1 MAALAFLVVIAPDG
15 EAANS
20 SETSVFTRRR
30 PPVRIR
36 PSPLVFVCVGLKLS
50 FEERELH
57 ESRGTLI
64 FFLLILT
71 PLFSLII
78 NGPENSSWVLEVYTG
93 SGQTI
98 WESSAGKYFCI
109 VFFLFS
115 LLFVLTALYFALLL
129 AKPQFTILHLGK
141 KQDNVNLDR
150 SLQKFGGPLKYVLGG
165 LYLGVSLARSPQ
177 KVFFVFYA
185 LVAVWYLVAVFNSI
199 LQQGQRFGP
208 IFGSSALLLLSLL
221 LSGLLGYQVIRGA
234 ECVEDARNM
243 PRLNGLIQE
252 VLGILPR
259 KVNVGE
265 THNIE
270 MEFYLKA
277 PIESQERY
285 EAEPR
290 AAGVTVDGNRQ
301 ISISPSSAVP
311 TCIWSCFFQNSGIQ
325 TFNVSLSQIKG
336 GDTKN
341 FIFTHPHDVKVESKV
356 SASLQSVLAIVVS
369 LLSAVAAFIHLFA

>member
-1 MAALAFLVVIAPDG
+1 M
-15 EAANS
+15 
-20 SETSVFTRRR
+20 
-30 PPVRIR
+30 
-36 PSPLVFVCVGLKLS
+36 
-50 FEERELH
+50 
-57 ESRGTLI
+57 
-64 FFLLILT
+64 
-71 PLFSLII
+71 
-78 NGPENSSWVLEVYTG
+78 
-93 SGQTI
+93 
-98 WESSAGKYFCI
+98 
-109 VFFLFS
+109 
-115 LLFVLTALYFALLL
+115 
-129 AKPQFTILHLGK
+129 
-141 KQDNVNLDR
+141 
-150 SLQKFGGPLKYVLGG
+150 
-165 LYLGVSLARSPQ
+165 
-177 KVFFVFYA
+177 
-185 LVAVWYLVAVFNSI
+185 
-199 LQQGQRFGP
+199 
-208 IFGSSALLLLSLL
+208 
-221 LSGLLGYQVIRGA
+221 IRGA

-285 EAEPR
+285 EAELR

>member
-1 MAALAFLVVIAPDG
+1 MGSGSLYWLWTNDLGIFSWKLLLYR
-15 EAANS
+15 
-20 SETSVFTRRR
+20 VF
-30 PPVRIR
+30 
-36 PSPLVFVCVGLKLS
+36 F
-50 FEERELH
+50 
-57 ESRGTLI
+57 
-64 FFLLILT
+64 ILT
-71 PLFSLII
+71 S
-78 NGPENSSWVLEVYTG
+78 
-93 SGQTI
+93 
-98 WESSAGKYFCI
+98 FCAY
-109 VFFLFS
+109 S
-115 LLFVLTALYFALLL
+115 ALLCPTARETTIYDTPL
-129 AKPQFTILHLGK
+129 RQKAGQCESGSLFAKVRRAPQVQF
-141 KQDNVNLDR
+141 
-150 SLQKFGGPLKYVLGG
+150 LGG

-285 EAEPR
+285 EAELR